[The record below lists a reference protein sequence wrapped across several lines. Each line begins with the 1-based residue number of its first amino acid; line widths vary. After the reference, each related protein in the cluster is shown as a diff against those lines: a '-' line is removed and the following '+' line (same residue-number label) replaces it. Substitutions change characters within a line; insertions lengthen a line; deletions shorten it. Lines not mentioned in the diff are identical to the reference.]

1 MTLFRKKGNKMQY
14 DFLRNMYKMPES
26 MVKNIHNENELI
38 DTIRNNFT
46 SSHAKNFISYSEL
59 SINTWSKILP
69 ISVRT
74 LQRSLD
80 NKKKTLELIVSETF
94 IEIGEIYKIGLLAFD
109 NDKERLNEW
118 LFTGNAYFNHKRP
131 VDIMDTHKG
140 RDLIKSELTRI
151 EYSEFG

>member
-1 MTLFRKKGNKMQY
+1 MQY
-14 DFLRNMYKMPES
+14 DFLHNMYKMPVS

-46 SSHAKNFISYSEL
+46 VSHAKNFISYSKL

-69 ISVRT
+69 ISMRT

-80 NKKKTLELIVSETF
+80 NKKKALDITVSETF
-94 IEIGEIYKIGLLAFD
+94 IEIGEIYNIGLSAFN
-109 NDKERLNEW
+109 NDKDRLNDW
-118 LFTGNAYFNHKRP
+118 FFTGNAYFNHKKP
-131 VDIMDTHKG
+131 IDIMDTHKG

-151 EYSEFG
+151 EYSEFS